1 MTGREKR
8 SRGSWWAGEGM
19 RQSMSIYQRFSGEK
33 CKQFSWIGF
42 PSKPEPQEAVKIEL
56 GRVGKGGG
64 RRAEAYTCPV
74 PDSSL
79 LWSLE
84 HGGIDFKV
92 GRVCNALIMYWSFT
106 AQCLWWGWRINLLFA
121 VLKIQTAQ
129 LQKCHLKKGALGKE
143 KQCLA
148 DVASIVCFP
157 SAEGGKMR
165 RSFNE
170 KWKLVS
176 NDCCY
181 LCYVATFLTISSLC
195 LCQQFQLSCNKWVSV
210 HIADAF
216 PTIELFLVLN
226 DSPHCWN
233 NAS

>member
-56 GRVGKGGG
+56 GRVGEGGG

-129 LQKCHLKKGALGKE
+129 LQKCRLKKGALGKE

-157 SAEGGKMR
+157 SAEGGKKWEDHLMR
-165 RSFNE
+165 SESLSVMTVVIFVMWLPFWPFQVSAYVNSFNWVVTSE
-170 KWKLVS
+170 WVCTWQTRS
-176 NDCCY
+176 PP
-181 LCYVATFLTISSLC
+181 SSY
-195 LCQQFQLSCNKWVSV
+195 SWY
-210 HIADAF
+210 
-216 PTIELFLVLN
+216 
-226 DSPHCWN
+226 
-233 NAS
+233 